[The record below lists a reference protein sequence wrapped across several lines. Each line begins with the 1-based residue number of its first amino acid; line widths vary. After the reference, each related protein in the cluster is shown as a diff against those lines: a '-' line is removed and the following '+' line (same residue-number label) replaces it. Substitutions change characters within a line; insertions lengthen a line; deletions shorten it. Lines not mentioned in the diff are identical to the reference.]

1 MIETVAP
8 SRLSG
13 TVVAP
18 PSKSHLQRLIA
29 IAALA
34 DGESRISGY
43 EPSADVDAAI
53 SAARGLGATLTIHDS
68 EIIITKGIS
77 LDESASIHCGE
88 SGLAARMF
96 SAIAALSPN
105 KITVTGEGSLLKR
118 PFGMVHEAL
127 SQLGKTVVLTDGKLP
142 MEVSGVMLPSEICID
157 GSESSQ
163 LLTGLL
169 IALPMLQG
177 RSIIHVDGL
186 QSRPYIQMTIDTLAQ
201 FGIQIQNEGFKK
213 FIVEGNQR
221 PRPTSLTVEGDWS
234 GAAFL
239 LVGGAIAGEVT
250 VTGLN
255 PGSSQAD
262 RAILDV
268 LEMVGAE
275 VDVQAHHVTVKRNRL
290 QPFFFDATDCPD
302 LFPPLAAL
310 AAYCDGKSSI
320 VGTHRLR
327 HKESD
332 RAVAIYSVLRELG
345 IEVSSEDDA
354 MHIIGGQ
361 VSGGTVSSHNDHRI
375 AMMAAT
381 MGCMASGA
389 INIIEAEAVNKSYPH
404 FFRDMASLTDQIR

>member
-1 MIETVAP
+1 MIETVSP

-13 TVVAP
+13 TVFAP

-43 EPSADVDAAI
+43 APSADVDAAI
-53 SAARGLGATLTIHDS
+53 SVVRELGAVLTVHDS
-68 EIIITKGIS
+68 EIIVTKGIS
-77 LDESASIHCGE
+77 LDEPASIHCDE

-96 SAIAALSPN
+96 SALAALSP
-105 KITVTGEGSLLKR
+105 KQITVTGEGSLLKR

-127 SQLGKTVVLTDGKLP
+127 SQLGKTVVLTDGRLP
-142 MEVSGVMLPSEICID
+142 MEISGAMLPAELGID

-177 RSIIHVDGL
+177 RSIIHVENL
-186 QSRPYIQMTIDTLAQ
+186 KSTPYVQMTIDTLAQ
-201 FGIQIQNEGFKK
+201 FGVQIRHEGFKK
-213 FIVEGNQR
+213 FIVEGNQQ
-221 PRPTSLTVEGDWS
+221 PNPTSLTVEGDWS

-255 PGSSQAD
+255 AESAQAD
-262 RAILDV
+262 RAIIDV
-268 LEMVGAE
+268 LKMVGAE
-275 VDVQAHHVTVKRNRL
+275 VEVQAHRITVKRNRL
-290 QPFFFDATDCPD
+290 LPFSFDATDCPD

-310 AAYCDGKSSI
+310 AACCHGKSTI

-332 RAVAIYSVLRELG
+332 RAATITSVLRELG
-345 IEVSSEDDA
+345 IEVSSEDNA
-354 MHIIGGQ
+354 MHIMGGQ
-361 VSGGTVSSHNDHRI
+361 VSGGTVSSYNDHRI

-389 INIIEAEAVNKSYPH
+389 INITEAEAVNKSYPH
-404 FFRDMASLTDQIR
+404 FFRDLASLTDQIR

>member
-1 MIETVAP
+1 MIETVSP

-43 EPSADVDAAI
+43 APSADVDAAI
-53 SAARGLGATLTIHDS
+53 SAVRELGAVLTIHDS

-77 LDESASIHCGE
+77 LDGPTSIHCGE

-96 SAIAALSPN
+96 SAIAALSQ
-105 KITVTGEGSLLKR
+105 KQITVTGEGSLLKR

-142 MEVSGVMLPSEICID
+142 MEISGTMMPSEICID

-169 IALPMLQG
+169 IALPILQG
-177 RSIIHVDGL
+177 RSIIHVGDL
-186 QSRPYIQMTIDTLAQ
+186 QSRPYVRMTIDTLAQ
-201 FGIQIQNEGFKK
+201 FGIQIRHEGFKK

-221 PRPTSLTVEGDWS
+221 PQPTSLTVEGDWS
-234 GAAFL
+234 GAALL

-268 LEMVGAE
+268 LEMVAADVE
-275 VDVQAHHVTVKRNRL
+275 VQTHRVSVKRNRL

-320 VGTHRLR
+320 MGTHRLR

-332 RAVAIYSVLRELG
+332 RAATITSVLRNLG
-345 IEVSSEDDA
+345 IEVSSEDNA
-354 MHIIGGQ
+354 MHIVGGQ

-381 MGCMASGA
+381 MGCRAA
-389 INIIEAEAVNKSYPH
+389 DDIIITEAEAVNKSYPH

>member
-1 MIETVAP
+1 MIETVTPA
-8 SRLSG
+8 RLFG

-43 EPSADVDAAI
+43 APSADVDAAI
-53 SAARGLGATLTIHDS
+53 SVVRELGAALTIHDS
-68 EIIITKGIS
+68 EIISTKGIS
-77 LDESASIHCGE
+77 LDKAASIHCGE

-96 SAIAALSPN
+96 GAIAALSPK
-105 KITVTGEGSLLKR
+105 KITVTGEGSLLER

-142 MEVSGVMLPSEICID
+142 MAISGAMVPSEICID
-157 GSESSQ
+157 RSGSSQ

-169 IALPMLQG
+169 IALPMLDG
-177 RSIIHVDGL
+177 KSIIHVDNL
-186 QSRPYIQMTIDTLAQ
+186 QSRPYVQMTIDTLAQ
-201 FGIQIQNEGFKK
+201 FGVRIQHEGFKK
-213 FIVEGNQR
+213 FIVEGNQQ
-221 PRPTSLTVEGDWS
+221 PKPTTLTVEGDWS

-255 PGSSQAD
+255 PRSSQAD

-268 LEMVGAE
+268 LEMAGANVE
-275 VDVQAHHVTVKRNRL
+275 VQAHGVTVKRNRL

-320 VGTHRLR
+320 LGTHRLR

-332 RAVAIYSVLRELG
+332 RAATITSVLRELG
-345 IEVSSEDDA
+345 IDVSSEENT
-354 MHIIGGQ
+354 MHILGGQ

-381 MGCMASGA
+381 MGCMAAGA
-389 INIIEAEAVNKSYPH
+389 VNITDAEAVNKSYPH
-404 FFRDMASLTDQIR
+404 FFRDMASLTNQIR

>member
-1 MIETVAP
+1 MIETVTPA
-8 SRLSG
+8 RLFG

-43 EPSADVDAAI
+43 APSADVDAAI
-53 SAARGLGATLTIHDS
+53 SVVRELGAALTIHDS
-68 EIIITKGIS
+68 EIISTKGIS
-77 LDESASIHCGE
+77 LDKAASIHCGE

-96 SAIAALSPN
+96 SAIAALSPK
-105 KITVTGEGSLLKR
+105 KITVTGEGSLLER

-142 MEVSGVMLPSEICID
+142 MEISGAMVQSEICID

-177 RSIIHVDGL
+177 RSIIHVNDL
-186 QSRPYIQMTIDTLAQ
+186 QSRPYVQMTIDTLAQ
-201 FGIQIQNEGFKK
+201 FGVRIQHEGFKK
-213 FIVEGNQR
+213 FIVEGNQQ
-221 PRPTSLTVEGDWS
+221 PKPTTLTVEGDWS

-255 PGSSQAD
+255 PRSSQAD
-262 RAILDV
+262 RAILDI

-275 VDVQAHHVTVKRNRL
+275 VEVQAHGVTVKRNRL

-332 RAVAIYSVLRELG
+332 RAATITSVLRELG
-345 IEVSSEDDA
+345 IDVSSEENT
-354 MHIIGGQ
+354 MHILGGQ

-389 INIIEAEAVNKSYPH
+389 VNITEAEAVNKSYPH

>member
-1 MIETVAP
+1 M
-8 SRLSG
+8 
-13 TVVAP
+13 
-18 PSKSHLQRLIA
+18 QRSVA

-43 EPSADVDAAI
+43 APSADVDAAI
-53 SAARGLGATLTIHDS
+53 SVVRELGATLTVHDS

-77 LDESASIHCGE
+77 LDQATSIHCGE

-96 SAIAALSPN
+96 SAIAALSP
-105 KITVTGEGSLLKR
+105 KQITITGEGSLLRR

-127 SQLGKTVVLTDGKLP
+127 SQLGKTVILTDGRLP
-142 MEVSGVMLPSEICID
+142 MDISGTMLPSEICID

-169 IALPMLQG
+169 IALPMLDG

-186 QSRPYIQMTIDTLAQ
+186 QSSPYVQMTIDTLEQ
-201 FGIQIQNEGFKK
+201 FGVQIQNEGFKK

-268 LEMVGAE
+268 LQMVGAT
-275 VDVQAHHVTVKRNRL
+275 VNVQNSQVTVKRDRL
-290 QPFFFDATDCPD
+290 LPFFFDATDCPD

-310 AAYCDGKSSI
+310 AAYCDGKCI
-320 VGTHRLR
+320 IAGTHRLG

-332 RAVAIYSVLRELG
+332 RAATITSVLHGLG
-345 IEVSSEDDA
+345 IAVSSEDNA
-354 MHIIGGQ
+354 MHIMGGQ
-361 VSGGTVSSHNDHRI
+361 VSGGTISSHNDHRI

-389 INIIEAEAVNKSYPH
+389 VNITEAGAINKSYPD
-404 FFRDMASLTDQIR
+404 FFRDIASLTDRIR

>member
-1 MIETVAP
+1 MIETVSP

-43 EPSADVDAAI
+43 APSADVDAAI
-53 SAARGLGATLTIHDS
+53 SAVRELGAVLTIHDS

-77 LDESASIHCGE
+77 LDETASIHCGE

-96 SAIAALSPN
+96 SAIAALSQ
-105 KITVTGEGSLLKR
+105 KQITVTGEGSLLKR

-142 MEVSGVMLPSEICID
+142 MEISGAMMPSEICID

-177 RSIIHVDGL
+177 RSIIQVENL
-186 QSRPYIQMTIDTLAQ
+186 KSTPYVLMTIDTLAQ
-201 FGIQIQNEGFKK
+201 FGIQIQHEGFKK
-213 FIVEGNQR
+213 FIVEGNQQ
-221 PRPTSLTVEGDWS
+221 PNPTSLTVEGDWS

-255 PGSSQAD
+255 TESAQAD
-262 RAILDV
+262 RAITDV
-268 LEMVGAE
+268 LKMVGAE
-275 VDVQAHHVTVKRNRL
+275 VEVQAHRVSVKHKML
-290 QPFFFDATDCPD
+290 KPFFFDATDCPD

-310 AAYCDGKSSI
+310 AACCHGKSTI

-332 RAVAIYSVLRELG
+332 RAATITSVLRELG
-345 IEVSSEDDA
+345 IEVSSEDNA

-361 VSGGTVSSHNDHRI
+361 VSGGTVSSYNDHRI

-389 INIIEAEAVNKSYPH
+389 VNITEAEAVNKSYPH